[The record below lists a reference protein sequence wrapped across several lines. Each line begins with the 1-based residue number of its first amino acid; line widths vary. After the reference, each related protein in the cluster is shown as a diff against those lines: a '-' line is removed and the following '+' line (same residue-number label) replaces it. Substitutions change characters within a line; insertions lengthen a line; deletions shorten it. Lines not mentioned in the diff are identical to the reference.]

1 MFSRINARDG
11 TSIFDK
17 YWPSSNFQGVFDNWL
32 NYTSSYF
39 LARTLDISTEVAVIG
54 YTDTLGTLILIL
66 MTITDDNNPAIVPP
80 SSPLFSILEETSSYP
95 IQ

>member
-1 MFSRINARDG
+1 MFSRINVRDG

-39 LARTLDISTEVAVIG
+39 LARTLDVSTEVVVIG
-54 YTDTLGTLILIL
+54 YTDTLGKLIFI
-66 MTITDDNNPAIVPP
+66 
-80 SSPLFSILEETSSYP
+80 
-95 IQ
+95 